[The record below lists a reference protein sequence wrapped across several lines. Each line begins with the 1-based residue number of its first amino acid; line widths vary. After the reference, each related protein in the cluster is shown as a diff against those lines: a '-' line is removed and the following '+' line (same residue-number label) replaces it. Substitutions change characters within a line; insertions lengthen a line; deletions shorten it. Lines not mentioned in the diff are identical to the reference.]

1 MKCEFSEQSLLYL
14 GHVIGEGELKID
26 HENME
31 AIMKWPFP
39 TNVTKVKSFIG
50 GK

>member
-1 MKCEFSEQSLLYL
+1 MKCEFFEQSLVYL